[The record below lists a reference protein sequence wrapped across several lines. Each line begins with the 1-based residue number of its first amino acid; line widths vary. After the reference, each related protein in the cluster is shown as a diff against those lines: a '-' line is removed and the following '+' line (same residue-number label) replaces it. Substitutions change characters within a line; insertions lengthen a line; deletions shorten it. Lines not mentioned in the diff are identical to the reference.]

1 MHERKA
7 IVAENRKGPF
17 GQSVKVGGHELRADE
32 PEEIGGL
39 GEGLD
44 PYEFLIAGL
53 GACTSM
59 TVRMYAKRKG
69 WALDHIEVT
78 VRHVERMTDGA
89 AQDVFARELRL
100 DGDLSEEERQRL
112 YEIAGRCPVARTLA
126 KGVTITS
133 TLADNAVGE
142 ATS

>member
-7 IVAENRKGPF
+7 IVAENRKGLL
-17 GQSVKVGGHELRADE
+17 GQTVRVGDIEVRADE
-32 PEEIGGL
+32 PVELGGL

-59 TVRMYAKRKG
+59 TVRLYAQRKG

-89 AQDVFARELRL
+89 PQDVFARALRL

-112 YEIAGRCPVARTLA
+112 YEIAGRCPVARTLG

-133 TLADNAVGE
+133 TLVDNPVGE
-142 ATS
+142 ASS